1 MRLTLLWALVP
12 GVAFLG
18 CAGEDPF
25 EQARRDA
32 GSEALGVGG
41 DLDSLSSPETDA
53 DVSEAPPTEASQPDV
68 SEPPSPDIS
77 PPAPGPRAP
86 PPQQESPPPMPYQPP
101 ASQDSVIREKA
112 DVGAGKKGD
121 YGPGFITTPLSVFW
135 RTQEMAAY
143 RIKVPHALNLYKG
156 MHGHFPK
163 TQEEFVREILE
174 ANAIKLPELPEGHYY
189 VYDSEKGEL
198 QVARPR

>member
-1 MRLTLLWALVP
+1 MRLTLLWVLVL
-12 GVAFLG
+12 GVAFVG

-32 GSEALGVGG
+32 GSEAFGIGG
-41 DLDSLSSPETDA
+41 DLDSLASPKRDA
-53 DVSEAPPTEASQPDV
+53 TPSEAPPSEASQGG
-68 SEPPSPDIS
+68 EPEPAAPATAPAMPG
-77 PPAPGPRAP
+77 PPAPP
-86 PPQQESPPPMPYQPP
+86 PEEASPPPMPYQPP
-101 ASQDSVIREKA
+101 ASQDNVIREKA

-121 YGPGFITTPLSVFW
+121 YGPGFITTPVSTFW

-143 RIKVPHALNLYKG
+143 RIQVPQALSLYRAT
-156 MHGHFPK
+156 HGHFPK

-174 ANAIKLPELPEGHYY
+174 PNRIKLPELPQGHYY

-198 QVARPR
+198 QVARPK

>member
-1 MRLTLLWALVP
+1 MRLTWLWALAL

-32 GSEALGVGG
+32 DSEAMGVGG
-41 DLDSLSSPETDA
+41 DLDSLSSPETNA
-53 DVSEAPPTEASQPDV
+53 EVSEGPPSEAPQPDV
-68 SEPPSPDIS
+68 SEPPDSVTS
-77 PPAPGPRAP
+77 PPAPDPPAP
-86 PPQQESPPPMPYQPP
+86 PQPDSPAPMPYQPP

-163 TQEEFVREILE
+163 TQEDFVREILE
-174 ANAIKLPELPEGHYY
+174 ANAIKLPELPAGHYY

-198 QVARPR
+198 QVARPK